1 MNALVLTAAGSST
14 RMGGQ
19 VKKEYLT
26 ISTGPEGR
34 VSVLSQ
40 SLCAFLSTKLFS
52 IIVITV
58 PEGGEETARA
68 VLAEDSRVSSLL
80 GKTGARLFFTEGGA
94 TRQASVFAGLETARE
109 AAHED
114 ALAKKNTITSTDCA
128 NSDDLVLIHDA
139 ARPFVKAET
148 IEAIIERARD
158 KGAAVPAIPSV
169 DTEKEIDSSG
179 KITRHLDRSSI
190 VAVQTPQGFAL
201 DALVRAH
208 RAAADDGKTYTD
220 DAEIWGRYAGDVW
233 TCPGDRA
240 NRKITY
246 AGDL

>member
-1 MNALVLTAAGSST
+1 
-14 RMGGQ
+14 MGGQ

-40 SLCAFLSTKLFS
+40 SLFAFLSTKLFS

-58 PEGGEETARA
+58 PEGGEAAARA
-68 VLAEDSRVSSLL
+68 VLAEDSRVERLL
-80 GKTGARLFFTEGGA
+80 RSTGTLLFFTEGGA
-94 TRQASVFAGLETARE
+94 TRQASVFAGLEA
-109 AAHED
+109 
-114 ALAKKNTITSTDCA
+114 ALAHKKAVTSPDSSPDSA
-128 NSDDLVLIHDA
+128 SDSASRDDIVLIHDA

-148 IEAIIERARD
+148 IEAILSRARD

-169 DTEKEIDSSG
+169 DTEKEINADG
-179 KITRHLDRSSI
+179 KIIRHLDRSTI

-201 DALVRAH
+201 DALIRAH
-208 RAAADDGKTYTD
+208 RAAANDGETYTD
-220 DAEIWGRYAGDVW
+220 DAEIWGRYEGDVW

-246 AGDL
+246 AGDI

>member
-1 MNALVLTAAGSST
+1 
-14 RMGGQ
+14 MGGQ

-40 SLCAFLSTKLFS
+40 SLSAFLSTKLFS

-58 PEGGEETARA
+58 PEGGEAAARA
-68 VLAEDSRVSSLL
+68 VLAEDSRVALLL
-80 GKTGARLFFTEGGA
+80 GETGALLFFTEGGA
-94 TRQASVFAGLETARE
+94 TRQASVFAGLETA
-109 AAHED
+109 
-114 ALAKKNTITSTDCA
+114 LAKKNTAASPDSTK
-128 NSDDLVLIHDA
+128 SDDLVLIHDA

-148 IEAIIERARD
+148 IEAVIERARE

-169 DTEKEIDSSG
+169 DTEKEIDSNG

-208 RAAADDGKTYTD
+208 RAASGDGNTYTD

>member
-14 RMGGQ
+14 RMGGP

-40 SLCAFLSTKLFS
+40 SLSAFLSTKLFS

-58 PEGGEETARA
+58 PEGGEAAARA
-68 VLAEDSRVSSLL
+68 VLAEDGRVARLL
-80 GKTGARLFFTEGGA
+80 GETGALLFFTEGGA
-94 TRQASVFAGLETARE
+94 TRQASVFAGLETALE
-109 AAHED
+109 ATHGT
-114 ALAKKNTITSTDCA
+114 K
-128 NSDDLVLIHDA
+128 SDDLVLIHDA

-148 IEAIIERARD
+148 IEAVIERARE

-208 RAAADDGKTYTD
+208 RAASGDGKTYTD
-220 DAEIWGRYAGDVW
+220 DAEIWGRYSGDVW